1 VRGLFWAGGGSGRAE
16 GRKRGG
22 SAAARGRTLL
32 RASRARAVRAPGA
45 AGQVGRR
52 FQPLRR
58 KEAAQEGPAS
68 PGRVGG
74 GVENHEAGGCA
85 RAGVAAGGRAC
96 GRARGRST
104 LPRSRRQ
111 QLLVRRAARRRRRRA
126 RRRPI
131 TTRWTLV
138 GAGIACPVGGGSNK
152 RHGRCKGVRC

>member
-1 VRGLFWAGGGSGRAE
+1 VG
-16 GRKRGG
+16 GRKGG
-22 SAAARGRTLL
+22 SAAEARPRAGARCRF

-74 GVENHEAGGCA
+74 GGVENHEAGGCA
-85 RAGVAAGGRAC
+85 RAVVAAGGRAC